1 MCQACKPFSRMLWLQ
16 WPNADFSWQAAGS
29 GVNQCGNHQPRLSLI
44 HGWCLTPQGAK
55 LRPRLRMAV
64 SKLSS
69 LLRFCVKVWL
79 CANPRQVL
87 PRWCVDCTVQTTL
100 YYWMLHIF
108 SAVGVLILQDDRRI
122 LNTLWINEGNF
133 IVWVTQ
139 GSGEI
144 TQRTLSGLNSRKFI
158 TLLALVLLRL

>member
-79 CANPRQVL
+79 YVQIPDRCFPDDVLTVLSKQHCITGCFTYFLPWGSWYYRMTEGYWTHCGLMKEILLSGSLKDQVKL
-87 PRWCVDCTVQTTL
+87 PKGL
-100 YYWMLHIF
+100 FL
-108 SAVGVLILQDDRRI
+108 VLIA
-122 LNTLWINEGNF
+122 
-133 IVWVTQ
+133 
-139 GSGEI
+139 GS
-144 TQRTLSGLNSRKFI
+144 S
-158 TLLALVLLRL
+158 LLCWH